1 MHIAS
6 ENLIVFQQGCELS
19 QKKKEKADQEGR
31 QLMSLNLHFININ
44 GKLTLDPTFDL
55 KEPRKDPHYTA

>member
-19 QKKKEKADQEGR
+19 QKKKKKQTKKAG
-31 QLMSLNLHFININ
+31 S
-44 GKLTLDPTFDL
+44 
-55 KEPRKDPHYTA
+55 